1 MSGPTE
7 NERARVSA
15 AGGLV
20 KRGPRALFIALALFV
35 RRIRLRQ
42 YGASPLDRLLRSCF
56 PPRAA
61 VRELDVAKV
70 DQEGRITIPPE
81 YVFFRGHFD
90 GMPMLP
96 GITQITEIVLPLAR
110 RRHPE
115 LGPLVAMRRVRFRR
129 PVFPGDTLDVEVRL
143 ASGGIR
149 FALTVKGAP
158 VASGLLVFGEAA

>member
-1 MSGPTE
+1 MEASGPTPDA
-7 NERARVSA
+7 RGRVSA
-15 AGGLV
+15 AVGLV
-20 KRGPRALFIALALFV
+20 R
-35 RRIRLRQ
+35 RLRA
-42 YGASPLDRLLRSCF
+42 YLFRRVARGSALDRVLRSCF
-56 PPRAA
+56 PPPAA
-61 VRELDVAKV
+61 VRELDVAEI
-70 DQEGRITIPPE
+70 DREGRVTIPAG

-96 GITQITEIVLPLAR
+96 GIAQITEIVLPVAR

-143 ASGGIR
+143 GSGGVR

-158 VASGLLVFGEAA
+158 VASGLLVFGPVEAA